1 MLPVYNGPFTHR
13 TLRCASKTPETFH
26 QRSEATRAP
35 RMCERPLT
43 PYNLQVAVA
52 ERLARLTALS
62 EDQGSNR
69 TAGGSCVYRDSCS
82 DIQRWVRGVRCVPLL
97 QRPGRLS
104 LPPSEGR

>member
-13 TLRCASKTPETFH
+13 TLRCASKTPETFY

-69 TAGGSCVYRDSCS
+69 KAGGVAFTATAAAIFSVGYGVCTLTAAPRSTQS
-82 DIQRWVRGVRCVPLL
+82 STVRGTVK
-97 QRPGRLS
+97 
-104 LPPSEGR
+104 